1 MRLAVLMF
9 STLLVFNSCSVER
22 KIEVSVEAKPDSVAF
37 QYVYPEPFIIKDSV
51 LDAKANFF
59 AGITAAHASADL
71 DDEKN
76 KSWEKFKRQM
86 DKSWGRVEEQ
96 RLQAIE
102 QWRVS
107 EFAPVTAD
115 SLSVF
120 YPFGGPDFL
129 HAQAFY
135 PHANEFIL
143 VGLEPIRELPD
154 VLAFTDTRQAEFL
167 DTLSRAL
174 RDILFKSYFITE
186 HMQRDFKTINGV
198 LPVFF
203 FFIKRSGHELM
214 GLNYFTLDSVG
225 QEVPV
230 PIAELYSNTIR
241 GVRISFRKEGGGSLR
256 NVYYFNI
263 DLSDKN
269 LLMHPGFLKF
279 IQSRKSY
286 NTFVKSAS
294 YLMHY
299 PEFSMVRDALLS
311 GSKSIF
317 QDDTGV
323 PFRFISGDRFTA
335 GFYGDYEAPVR
346 DFNWLNKQ
354 KDLDSAFQASRKPM
368 PFSIGY
374 HWNSRRQHYML
385 FLKR

>member
-1 MRLAVLMF
+1 MRFLF
-9 STLLVFNSCSVER
+9 LLFFLLYLISGCSVEK
-22 KIEVSVEAKPDSVAF
+22 KIEVSVQPAADSSTF
-37 QYVYPEPFIIKDSV
+37 SYIYPEPYIVKDSV
-51 LDAKANFF
+51 LDAKADFF
-59 AGITAAHASADL
+59 AGIAYVDSVSDS
-71 DDEKN
+71 EKQR
-76 KSWEKFKRQM
+76 SWDKFKRQM
-86 DKSWGRVEEQ
+86 DQSWSRVERQ
-96 RLQAIE
+96 RLEAIE
-102 QWRVS
+102 SWRIS
-107 EFAPVTAD
+107 EFAPVTKD
-115 SLSVF
+115 SISVF

-154 VLAFTDTRQAEFL
+154 VTSFTESNQSAFL

-203 FFIKRSGHELM
+203 FFIKRSGNELM
-214 GLNYFTLDSVG
+214 GLNYFTLDSTG

-230 PIAELYSNTIR
+230 PMTSLYDNPIR
-241 GVRISFRKEGGGSLR
+241 GVRISFRNQQGGPLR

-269 LLMHPGFLKF
+269 MTNRPEFLRF
-279 IQSRKSY
+279 IRSRNSY
-286 NTFVKSAS
+286 NTFIKSAS

-299 PEFSMVRDALLS
+299 PEFSKVRDELLN
-311 GSKSIF
+311 GSASIF

-323 PFRFISGDRFTA
+323 PFRYISASRFISS
-335 GFYGDYEAPVR
+335 FYGEYEAPVR

-354 KDLDSAFQASRKPM
+354 ESLDSAFQVSRKPM

-385 FLKR
+385 FIKR